1 MSHEEK
7 QQMRKLIYDHLN
19 ILLDKVHKMFASSGE
34 LTVQQMIDAS
44 DILKDLSK
52 ADSALSK
59 SCYYESKADWSDD
72 KKY

>member
-1 MSHEEK
+1 MTHEEK
-7 QQMRKLIYDHLN
+7 MAMRKNIYTHLG
-19 ILLDKVHKMFASSGE
+19 ILLEKVHKMFQSSNE
-34 LTVQQMIDAS
+34 LTVQQMLDAS